1 VIRGRAQRL
10 QLAANGEW
18 EKALV
23 LSHGAPQLDE
33 MIAWLDSAP
42 ADIAWEVFL
51 AGDADLEQFF
61 GIRLA
66 GLSKAEQQR
75 FCTDALRF
83 FDSRGRRTGQDFLA
97 FARDMFA
104 APQLLNGQPSFLEMG
119 VVNAWR
125 SMGPV
130 RFASTPCAVVAYEGL
145 QLALAAHPHYSEAH
159 ANPIAIELAFNSP
172 FPHWLGVVVSRSQA
186 DGHRIDIEAAS
197 TLCRAVDAQQASLP
211 ADAAPASENG
221 RATPA
226 LPGA

>member
-1 VIRGRAQRL
+1 LIRGRARRL

-51 AGDADLEQFF
+51 ADDAGPEQFF

-66 GLSKAEQQR
+66 GLSQAEQQR
-75 FCTDALRF
+75 FCIEALRF
-83 FDSRGRRTGQDFLA
+83 FDSCGRRSGQDFLA
-97 FARDMFA
+97 FARDLFA

-119 VVNAWR
+119 FVNAWR

-130 RFASTPCAVVAYEGL
+130 RLESAPRASMACEEL
-145 QLALAAHPHYSEAH
+145 QQALAAHPHYSEIR
-159 ANPIAIELAFNSP
+159 ANPIAIELAFDAP
-172 FPHWLGVVVSRSQA
+172 LPHWLGVVVSRPHA
-186 DGHRIDIEAAS
+186 GGHRIDIEAAS
-197 TLCRAVDAQQASLP
+197 ALCRAVDARRSVAK
-211 ADAAPASENG
+211 A
-221 RATPA
+221 
-226 LPGA
+226 